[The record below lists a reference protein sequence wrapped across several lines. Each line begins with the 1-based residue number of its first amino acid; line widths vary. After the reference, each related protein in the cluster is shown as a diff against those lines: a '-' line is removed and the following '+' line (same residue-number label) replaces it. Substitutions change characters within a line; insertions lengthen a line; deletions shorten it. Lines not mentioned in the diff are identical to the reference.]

1 MTKKLWGG
9 RFKKAIDP
17 DFERFSASFRWD
29 KRLLIYEL
37 RIDAAHVNALKKCG
51 VLTGTEAKKLKGAI
65 DSLRK
70 KIEKGTIRLNEK
82 SEDIHS
88 AVQEKLEELT
98 GPLAHKLHTAR
109 SRNDLVSQSSRLYC
123 KEHAQTI
130 VSLIGGLQR
139 EIVKKAEVYQSLWLP
154 GMTHL
159 QNAQVLSLAHI
170 LLAYTEMLGRSRQRF
185 GLAVDLADVCVLG
198 SGALGGCAYPLD
210 QKMMARELGLSRVTD
225 NSYDVSGDRDFLLH
239 LLSTI
244 AFLSI
249 HLSRISEDLMIAQT
263 KGFAVIDI
271 DEAFCTGSSMM
282 PQKKNADFVELTRG
296 ASGVFIS
303 NLIGFLVTLKA
314 LPTSYNRDLQW
325 DKSYLFDSVETCETI
340 LEIFTKLF
348 RTIRWD
354 KDKIAGLLKDES
366 LYATDLA
373 DYLVLKGTPF
383 KIAHEEAGKIVSFA
397 EESRVSISKIG
408 LDILKRFAPKVEG
421 DVYEIFTPLHSV
433 RMKKTKGSTHP
444 AEVAAQIKR
453 WKKELR
459 AK

>member
-1 MTKKLWGG
+1 MSNKLWGG
-9 RFKKAIDP
+9 RFKKKTDP
-17 DFERFSASFRWD
+17 QFEKFSSSLKWD
-29 KRLLIYEL
+29 KRLLPYEL
-37 RIDAAHVNALKKCG
+37 SVDAVHVNALKKCG
-51 VLTGTEAKKLKGAI
+51 ILTGAEAKRLGQAIRSLEKKLA
-65 DSLRK
+65 
-70 KIEKGTIRLNEK
+70 KGTIRLNEK

-98 GPLAHKLHTAR
+98 GPLAYKLHTAR

-123 KEHAQTI
+123 KEHARKI
-130 VSLIGGLQR
+130 ISLIGGLQK
-139 EIVKKAEVYQSLWLP
+139 EIVKKAEATQSWWLP

-170 LLAYTEMLGRSRQRF
+170 LLAYAEMLGRSKQRF

-198 SGALGGCAYPLD
+198 SGALGGSAYPLD

-244 AFLSI
+244 AFLSV

-263 KGFAVIDI
+263 KGFAIVEL

-282 PQKKNADFVELTRG
+282 PQKKNADFVELARG

-303 NLIGFLVTLKA
+303 NLTGFLVTLKA

-325 DKSYLFDSVETCETI
+325 DKSYIFDSVETCEMI
-340 LEIFTKLF
+340 LEVFAKLF

-354 KDKIAGLLKDES
+354 KHRIEELLKDES

-383 KIAHEEAGKIVSFA
+383 KIAHEEVGKIVSFA
-397 EESRVSISKIG
+397 EERRVPISKIG
-408 LDILKRFAPKVEG
+408 LDILKRFAPKAEG
-421 DVYEIFTPLHSV
+421 DVYRIFSPEHSV

-444 AEVAAQIKR
+444 AEVAAQIQR
-453 WKKELR
+453 WKRELK

>member
-9 RFKKAIDP
+9 RFKKVTDP
-17 DFERFSASFRWD
+17 DFERFSSSFRWD
-29 KRLLIYEL
+29 KRLLSYDL
-37 RIDAAHVNALKKCG
+37 KIDAVHINALRKCG
-51 VLTGTEAKKLKGAI
+51 VLSAGEAKKLTAAVHW
-65 DSLRK
+65 L
-70 KIEKGTIRLNEK
+70 EKRLAQGTIRLNEK

-88 AVQEKLEELT
+88 AVQEKLEALT
-98 GPLAHKLHTAR
+98 GPLAYKLHTAR

-123 KEHAQTI
+123 KEHAQKI
-130 VSLIGGLQR
+130 ISLIGGLQR
-139 EIVKKAEVYQSLWLP
+139 EIAKKAEATQSLWLP

-170 LLAYTEMLGRSRQRF
+170 LLAYTEMLGRSKQRF

-198 SGALGGCAYPLD
+198 SGALGGSAYPLD

-263 KGFAVIDI
+263 KGFAVVDI

-282 PQKKNADFVELTRG
+282 PQKKNADFVELMRG

-303 NLIGFLVTLKA
+303 NLTGFLVTLKA

-325 DKSYLFDSVETCETI
+325 DKSYIFDSVETCETI

-348 RTIRWD
+348 RTIQWD
-354 KDKIAGLLKDES
+354 KNKIAEFLKDDA

-397 EESRVSISKIG
+397 EERRVPISKIG
-408 LDILKRFAPKVEG
+408 LDILKRFATKVEG
-421 DVYEIFTPLHSV
+421 DVYEIFSPEHSV

-444 AEVAAQIKR
+444 SEVKKQIRK
-453 WKKELR
+453 WKKRL
-459 AK
+459 K

>member
-9 RFKKAIDP
+9 RFKKVTDP

-29 KRLLIYEL
+29 RQLLPYEL
-37 RIDAAHVNALKKCG
+37 RVDAAHVNALKKCG
-51 VLTGTEAKKLKGAI
+51 ILTGAEAKKLKKAVG
-65 DSLRK
+65 SLEK
-70 KIEKGTIRLNEK
+70 QLAKGTIRLNEK

-88 AVQEKLEELT
+88 AVQEKLEALT
-98 GPLAHKLHTAR
+98 GSLAHKLHTAR
-109 SRNDLVSQSSRLYC
+109 SRNDLVSQSTRLYC
-123 KEHAQTI
+123 KEHALRI
-130 VSLIGGLQR
+130 ISLIGGLQR
-139 EIVKKAEVYQSLWLP
+139 EIVKKAQAYQSVWLP

-159 QNAQVLSLAHI
+159 QNAQVVSLAHI
-170 LLAYTEMLGRSRQRF
+170 LLAYAEMLGRSKQRF

-198 SGALGGCAYPLD
+198 SGALGGAAYPLD
-210 QKMMARELGLSRVTD
+210 QKMMTRELGLSRVTD

-263 KGFAVIDI
+263 KGFAIVDI

-296 ASGVFIS
+296 ASGAFIS
-303 NLIGFLVTLKA
+303 NLTGFLVTLKG

-325 DKSYLFDSVETCETI
+325 DKSYIFDSVETCEMV
-340 LEIFTKLF
+340 LGIFTKLF

-354 KDKIAGLLKDES
+354 QKKIAELLKDES

-383 KIAHEEAGKIVSFA
+383 KTAHEQVGKIVSFA
-397 EESRVSISKIG
+397 EERRVPISKIG
-408 LDILKRFAPKVEG
+408 LDILKRFAPRAQG
-421 DVYEIFTPLHSV
+421 DVYGIFDPEHSV

-444 AEVAAQIKR
+444 KEVAAQIQR
-453 WKKELR
+453 WKRELR
-459 AK
+459 VK

>member
-9 RFKKAIDP
+9 RFKKVTDP

-29 KRLLIYEL
+29 KRLLPYEL
-37 RIDAAHVNALKKCG
+37 RIDAVHVNALKDCG
-51 VLTGTEAKKLKGAI
+51 VLNGAEAKKLKGAI

-70 KIEKGTIRLNEK
+70 KIEKGTIHLNER

-130 VSLIGGLQR
+130 ISLIDELQR
-139 EIVKKAEVYQSLWLP
+139 EIIKKAEAHQSWWLP

-170 LLAYTEMLGRSRQRF
+170 LLAYVEMLERSKRRF
-185 GLAVDLADVCVLG
+185 GFAVDLADVCVLG
-198 SGALGGCAYPLD
+198 SGALGGSAYPLD

-244 AFLSI
+244 AFLSV

-263 KGFAVIDI
+263 KGFAIVDI

-303 NLIGFLVTLKA
+303 NLTGFLVTLKG

-325 DKSYLFDSVETCETI
+325 DKSYIFDSVETCEMI
-340 LEIFTKLF
+340 LEIYTKLF

-354 KDKIAGLLKDES
+354 QNRIAELLKDES

-373 DYLVLKGTPF
+373 DYLVLKGTSF
-383 KIAHEEAGKIVSFA
+383 KIAHEQVGKIVSFA
-397 EESRVSISKIG
+397 EERRVPISKIG
-408 LDILKRFAPKVEG
+408 LDILKRFAPRAEG
-421 DVYEIFTPLHSV
+421 DVYGIFSPEHSV

-444 AEVAAQIKR
+444 AEVAVQIQR
-453 WKKELR
+453 WKRELK